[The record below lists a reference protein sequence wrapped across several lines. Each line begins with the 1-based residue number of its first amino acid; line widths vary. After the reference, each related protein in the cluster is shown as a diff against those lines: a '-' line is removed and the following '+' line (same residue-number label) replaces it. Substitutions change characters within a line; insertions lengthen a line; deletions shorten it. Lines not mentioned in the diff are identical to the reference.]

1 MKNTYKKIPMKIIY
15 SLILLILLNISNSFA
30 KEIGII
36 GFVVGNAFNQ
46 DGKKLNVGDPVY
58 FGDTINTEDG
68 GKSQILF
75 IDQTVMTV
83 GSSTELTIDEFIF
96 DPESADGKLLS
107 TIKSGSVKIL
117 TGKISE
123 KNPENLVVETPAGTI
138 GTRGTEFKAAVIQI
152 QLKVKYYLLVQ
163 DQKILLDLDLGL

>member
-1 MKNTYKKIPMKIIY
+1 MINSYKINRMKITL
-15 SLILLILLNISNSFA
+15 SALIIGIFSSSFSQA
-30 KEIGII
+30 NEIGII
-36 GFVVGNAFNQ
+36 GFVLGNAFNQ
-46 DGKKLNVGDPVY
+46 DGKKLNVGDPIF
-58 FGDTINTEDG
+58 FGDTVSTDEG

-83 GSSTELTIDEFIF
+83 GSNTELIIDEFIF
-96 DPESADGKLLS
+96 DPEKSDGKLLS

-138 GTRGTEFKAAVIQI
+138 GTRG
-152 QLKVKYYLLVQ
+152 Y
-163 DQKILLDLDLGL
+163 